1 MHRIV
6 SVLSRCALVLTVFSA
21 ITLLPSC
28 KKAGSETNA
37 PPGGSAPPAAPV
49 SVAAAIE
56 REVKEWDEFTGRLE
70 ATEQVVVRPRVTGYV
85 QSIHF
90 QDGKEV
96 KKGDLLFVIDP
107 RPYEAEL
114 KRAEADLAGAK
125 NREELARLRLKRAS
139 EMVRDKFVAKE
150 NYDERLSEQRTAQ
163 SQIKAA
169 EAAVETAR
177 LNLDFTRIRAPISG
191 RIGRAEVT
199 VGNLVQVG
207 GADANGLTSIVGLD
221 PIYAYFEGDEQIY
234 LKYGE
239 LARSGERPSSREA
252 RNPVRMG
259 LANEQG
265 FPHEGY
271 IDFVDNRLNA
281 ASGTI
286 RVRAVFDNK
295 ERKFTPGLFA
305 RLRLVGSGTYKAVL
319 VNDRAVGTDQ
329 SQRFV
334 LVVGADKKAN
344 RRQVKLGPLVDGLRV
359 IKDGVKS
366 GELIVVNG
374 MQRVM
379 FPGMPVDPK
388 TVPMEGE
395 PVAAP
400 TPPAAKQG

>member
-37 PPGGSAPPAAPV
+37 PPGGGAPPAAPV